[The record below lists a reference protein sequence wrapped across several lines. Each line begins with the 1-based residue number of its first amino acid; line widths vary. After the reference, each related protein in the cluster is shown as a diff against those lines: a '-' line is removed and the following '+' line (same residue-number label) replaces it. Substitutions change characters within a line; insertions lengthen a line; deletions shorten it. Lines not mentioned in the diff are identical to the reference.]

1 MPVTFSAS
9 LYDFR
14 KVMDRMPLTA
24 LTLFHLSSLLI
35 AVAVGVATFRFIPET
50 SMYDAAFTGLLVL
63 ALGVLSG
70 EGAARRLERRLLM
83 RSLAAE
89 RAAREGQA
97 EAIAELTAE
106 LDALRQH
113 RDQEEL
119 VAEMR
124 LVRSQLSRIA
134 AGVAA
139 PGAAG
144 APRNAGPA
152 MLEGQPLI
160 EAVLS
165 ALKDN
170 RIDLYLQPVVQLPQ
184 RRMAFHECLTR
195 LRDGQDRVIAPGQY
209 LPVAE
214 EAGLTATIDNLSLF
228 RCVQALKRRR
238 NDDSGFGFFCNLS
251 MATLEDESF
260 FEQFLEFLV
269 ANRDLAS
276 RLVFEIEADRLLQA
290 TPKVRE
296 HLDSLKRIGFRLSVD
311 NIDHADI
318 DLLSLVDAGAVFAKV
333 DVGVLKDL
341 ARPDRPL
348 PVLVEKLRAR
358 GMTLIAAKVE
368 NEGQVLDLV
377 EDDLT
382 LAQGYLFGE
391 PRPMRADA

>member
-1 MPVTFSAS
+1 
-9 LYDFR
+9 
-14 KVMDRMPLTA
+14 MDRMPLTA
-24 LTLFHLSSLLI
+24 LTLFHLASLLI
-35 AVAVGVATFRFIPET
+35 AGAVGVATFRFIPET

-83 RSLAAE
+83 RSLDAE

-106 LDALRQH
+106 LDVLRQH

-124 LVRSQLSRIA
+124 MVRSQLARIA
-134 AGVAA
+134 AG
-139 PGAAG
+139 GATNVQGAG
-144 APRNAGPA
+144 APRNAGPVE
-152 MLEGQPLI
+152 LEGQPLI

-184 RRMAFHECLTR
+184 RRLAFHECLTR
-195 LRDGQDRVIAPGQY
+195 LRDGENHLIAPGQY

-214 EAGLTATIDNLSLF
+214 QAGLTATIDNLSLF

-238 NDDSGFGFFCNLS
+238 NDDSSFGFFCNLS

-276 RLVFEIEADRLLQA
+276 RLVFELEADRLLQA

-311 NIDHADI
+311 NIDRADI
-318 DLLSLVDAGAVFAKV
+318 DLLALVDAGAVFAKV
-333 DVGVLKDL
+333 DVDVLKQL
-341 ARPDRPL
+341 GRADRPL
-348 PVLVEKLRAR
+348 PLLVEKLRAR
-358 GMTLIAAKVE
+358 GMVLIAAKVE
-368 NEGQVLDLV
+368 SEDQVLDLV

-391 PRPMRADA
+391 PRPMRSDA

>member
-1 MPVTFSAS
+1 
-9 LYDFR
+9 
-14 KVMDRMPLTA
+14 MPLTA
-24 LTLFHLSSLLI
+24 LTLFHLASLLI
-35 AVAVGVATFRFIPET
+35 AGAVGVATFRFIPDT
-50 SMYDAAFTGLLVL
+50 SMYDAAFTGMLVL

-83 RSLAAE
+83 RSLDAE

-106 LDALRQH
+106 LDVLRQH

-124 LVRSQLSRIA
+124 LVRSQLARIA
-134 AGVAA
+134 AG
-139 PGAAG
+139 GAANGQG
-144 APRNAGPA
+144 AGSPRNAGPVE
-152 MLEGQPLI
+152 LEGQPLI

-195 LRDGQDRVIAPGQY
+195 LRDGENHVIAPGQY

-214 EAGLTATIDNLSLF
+214 QAGLTATIDNLSLF

-238 NDDSGFGFFCNLS
+238 NDDSSFGFFCNLS

-276 RLVFEIEADRLLQA
+276 RLVFELEADRLLQA

-311 NIDHADI
+311 NIDRADI
-318 DLLSLVDAGAVFAKV
+318 DLLALVDAGAVFAKV
-333 DVGVLKDL
+333 DVEVLKQL
-341 ARPDRPL
+341 GHADRPL
-348 PVLVEKLRAR
+348 PLLVEKLRAR
-358 GMTLIAAKVE
+358 GMVLIAAKVE
-368 NEGQVLDLV
+368 SEDQVLDLV

-391 PRPMRADA
+391 PRPMRSDA

>member
-1 MPVTFSAS
+1 
-9 LYDFR
+9 
-14 KVMDRMPLTA
+14 MDRMPLTA
-24 LTLFHLSSLLI
+24 LTLFHLASLLI
-35 AVAVGVATFRFIPET
+35 AGAVGVATFRFIPET

-83 RSLAAE
+83 RSLDAE

-106 LDALRQH
+106 LDVLRQH

-124 LVRSQLSRIA
+124 MVRSQLARIA
-134 AGVAA
+134 AG
-139 PGAAG
+139 GATNVQGAG
-144 APRNAGPA
+144 APRNAGPVE
-152 MLEGQPLI
+152 LEGQPLI

-184 RRMAFHECLTR
+184 RRLAFHECLTR
-195 LRDGQDRVIAPGQY
+195 LRDGENHLIAPGQY

-214 EAGLTATIDNLSLF
+214 QAGLTATIDNLSLF

-238 NDDSGFGFFCNLS
+238 NDDSSFGFFCNLS

-276 RLVFEIEADRLLQA
+276 RLVFELEADRLLQA

-311 NIDHADI
+311 NIDRADI
-318 DLLSLVDAGAVFAKV
+318 DLLALVDAGAVFAKV
-333 DVGVLKDL
+333 DVDVLKQL
-341 ARPDRPL
+341 GRADRPL
-348 PVLVEKLRAR
+348 PLLVEKMRAR
-358 GMTLIAAKVE
+358 GMVLIAAKVE
-368 NEGQVLDLV
+368 SEDQVLDLV

-391 PRPMRADA
+391 PRPMRSDA

>member
-1 MPVTFSAS
+1 
-9 LYDFR
+9 
-14 KVMDRMPLTA
+14 MPLTA
-24 LTLFHLSSLLI
+24 LTLFHLASLLV
-35 AVAVGVATFRFIPET
+35 AAAVGVATFRFVPDT
-50 SMYDAAFTGLLVL
+50 SLFDAAFTGVLVL

-83 RSLAAE
+83 RSLDAE

-97 EAIAELTAE
+97 AAIAELTLE
-106 LDALRQH
+106 LDVLRQH

-124 LVRSQLSRIA
+124 LVRSQLARIA
-134 AGVAA
+134 SGNVPTARGLNA
-139 PGAAG
+139 PANG
-144 APRNAGPA
+144 GPA
-152 MLEGQPLI
+152 DLEGQPLI
-160 EAVLS
+160 EAVLA

-184 RRMAFHECLTR
+184 RRVAFHECLTR
-195 LRDGQDRVIAPGQY
+195 LRDGDNRVIAPHQY
-209 LPVAE
+209 MPVAE
-214 EAGLTATIDNLSLF
+214 QAGLTDTIDNLSLF

-238 NDDSGFGFFCNLS
+238 NEDAGFGFFCNLS

-269 ANRDLAS
+269 ANRDLAG
-276 RLVFEIEADRLLQA
+276 RLVFEVEADRLLQA
-290 TPKVRE
+290 TSTVAE

-311 NIDHADI
+311 NIDRADI
-318 DLLSLVDAGAVFAKV
+318 DLMALASRGVAFAKV
-333 DVGVLKDL
+333 DAHVLKHL
-341 ARPDRPL
+341 AQPDRPL
-348 PVLVEKLRAR
+348 PVLVEKLRAK
-358 GMTLIAAKVE
+358 GLTLIAAKVE
-368 NEGQVLDLV
+368 DEEQVLELV

>member
-1 MPVTFSAS
+1 
-9 LYDFR
+9 
-14 KVMDRMPLTA
+14 MDRMPLTA
-24 LTLFHLSSLLI
+24 LTLFHLASLLI
-35 AVAVGVATFRFIPET
+35 AGAVGVATFRFIPET

-83 RSLAAE
+83 RSLDAE

-106 LDALRQH
+106 LDVLRQH

-124 LVRSQLSRIA
+124 MVRSQLARIA
-134 AGVAA
+134 AAGA
-139 PGAAG
+139 PNGQGAG
-144 APRNAGPA
+144 APRNAGPVE
-152 MLEGQPLI
+152 LEGQPLI

-184 RRMAFHECLTR
+184 RRLAFHECLTR
-195 LRDGQDRVIAPGQY
+195 LRDGENHLIAPGQY

-214 EAGLTATIDNLSLF
+214 QAGLTATIDNLSLF

-238 NDDSGFGFFCNLS
+238 NDDSSFGFFCNLS

-276 RLVFEIEADRLLQA
+276 RLVFELEADRLLQA

-311 NIDHADI
+311 NIDRADI
-318 DLLSLVDAGAVFAKV
+318 DLLALVDAGAVFAKV
-333 DVGVLKDL
+333 DVDVLKQL
-341 ARPDRPL
+341 GRADRPL
-348 PVLVEKLRAR
+348 PLLVEKLRAR
-358 GMTLIAAKVE
+358 GMVLIAAKVE
-368 NEGQVLDLV
+368 SEGQVLDLV

-391 PRPMRADA
+391 PRPMRSDA

>member
-1 MPVTFSAS
+1 
-9 LYDFR
+9 
-14 KVMDRMPLTA
+14 
-24 LTLFHLSSLLI
+24 
-35 AVAVGVATFRFIPET
+35 
-50 SMYDAAFTGLLVL
+50 LLVL

-83 RSLAAE
+83 RSLDAE

-106 LDALRQH
+106 LDVLRQH
-113 RDQEEL
+113 RDQDEL

-124 LVRSQLSRIA
+124 LVRSQLARIA
-134 AGVAA
+134 AG
-139 PGAAG
+139 GAAAGRGNG
-144 APRNAGPA
+144 APRHAGPA
-152 MLEGQPLI
+152 NLEGQPLI
-160 EAVLS
+160 EAVLA

-184 RRMAFHECLTR
+184 RRVAFHECLTR
-195 LRDGQDRVIAPGQY
+195 LRDSQNRVIAPNQY

-214 EAGLTATIDNLSLF
+214 QAGLTETIDNLSLF

-238 NDDSGFGFFCNLS
+238 NEDAGFGFFCNLS
-251 MATLEDESF
+251 MATLEDETF
-260 FEQFLEFLV
+260 FEPFLEFLV

-290 TPKVRE
+290 TPTVRE
-296 HLDSLKRIGFRLSVD
+296 HLESLKSIGFRLSVD

-318 DLLSLVDAGAVFAKV
+318 DLLALANLGAAFAKV
-333 DVGVLKDL
+333 DANVLKDL
-341 ARPDRPL
+341 AQPECPL
-348 PVLVEKLRAR
+348 PILVEKLRAQ

-368 NEGQVLDLV
+368 NEEQVRDLL

>member
-1 MPVTFSAS
+1 
-9 LYDFR
+9 
-14 KVMDRMPLTA
+14 MPLTA
-24 LTLFHLSSLLI
+24 LTLFHLASLLI
-35 AVAVGVATFRFIPET
+35 AGAVGVATFRFIPDT

-83 RSLAAE
+83 RSLDAE

-97 EAIAELTAE
+97 AAIAELTAE
-106 LDALRQH
+106 LDVLRQH

-124 LVRSQLSRIA
+124 LVRSQLARIA
-134 AGVAA
+134 AGGT
-139 PGAAG
+139 PNGQGAG
-144 APRNAGPA
+144 APRNAGPVE
-152 MLEGQPLI
+152 LEGQPLI

-195 LRDGQDRVIAPGQY
+195 LRDGENHLIAPGQY

-276 RLVFEIEADRLLQA
+276 RLVFELEADRLLQA

-296 HLDSLKRIGFRLSVD
+296 HLDSLKQIGFRLSVD
-311 NIDHADI
+311 NINRADI
-318 DLLSLVDAGAVFAKV
+318 DLLALVDAGAVFAKV
-333 DVGVLKDL
+333 DVHVLKQL
-341 ARPDRPL
+341 GHADRPL
-348 PVLVEKLRAR
+348 PLLVEKLRAR
-358 GMTLIAAKVE
+358 GMVLIAAKVE
-368 NEGQVLDLV
+368 SEDQVLDLV

>member
-1 MPVTFSAS
+1 
-9 LYDFR
+9 
-14 KVMDRMPLTA
+14 MPLTA
-24 LTLFHLSSLLI
+24 LTLFHLASLLI
-35 AVAVGVATFRFIPET
+35 AGAVGVATFRFIPET

-83 RSLAAE
+83 RSLDAE

-106 LDALRQH
+106 LDVLRQH

-124 LVRSQLSRIA
+124 LVRSQLARIA
-134 AGVAA
+134 AGGSSSGQ
-139 PGAAG
+139 GAG
-144 APRNAGPA
+144 TPRNAGPVE
-152 MLEGQPLI
+152 LEGQPLI

-195 LRDGQDRVIAPGQY
+195 LRDGENHVIAPGQY

-214 EAGLTATIDNLSLF
+214 QAGLTATIDNLSLF

-238 NDDSGFGFFCNLS
+238 NDDSSFGFFCNLS
-251 MATLEDESF
+251 MTTLEDESF

-276 RLVFEIEADRLLQA
+276 RLVFELEADRLLQA

-311 NIDHADI
+311 NIDDADI
-318 DLLSLVDAGAVFAKV
+318 DLLALVDAGAVFAKV
-333 DVGVLKDL
+333 DVDVLKQL
-341 ARPDRPL
+341 GRPDRPL
-348 PVLVEKLRAR
+348 PLLVEKLRAR
-358 GMTLIAAKVE
+358 GMVLIAAKVE
-368 NEGQVLDLV
+368 SEDQVLDLV

-391 PRPMRADA
+391 PRPMRSDA

>member
-1 MPVTFSAS
+1 
-9 LYDFR
+9 
-14 KVMDRMPLTA
+14 MPLTA
-24 LTLFHLSSLLI
+24 LTLFHLASLLI
-35 AVAVGVATFRFIPET
+35 AGAVGVATFRFIPET

-83 RSLAAE
+83 RSLDAE

-106 LDALRQH
+106 LDVLRQH

-124 LVRSQLSRIA
+124 LVRSQLARIA
-134 AGVAA
+134 AGGSASGQ
-139 PGAAG
+139 GAG
-144 APRNAGPA
+144 TPRNAGPVE
-152 MLEGQPLI
+152 LEGQPLI

-195 LRDGQDRVIAPGQY
+195 LRDGENHVIAPGQY

-214 EAGLTATIDNLSLF
+214 QAGLTATIDNLSLF

-238 NDDSGFGFFCNLS
+238 NDDSSFGFFCNLS
-251 MATLEDESF
+251 MTTLEDESF

-276 RLVFEIEADRLLQA
+276 RLVFELEADRLLQA

-311 NIDHADI
+311 NIDDADI
-318 DLLSLVDAGAVFAKV
+318 DLLALVDAGAVFAKV
-333 DVGVLKDL
+333 DVDVLKQL
-341 ARPDRPL
+341 GRPDRPL
-348 PVLVEKLRAR
+348 PLLVEKLRAR
-358 GMTLIAAKVE
+358 GMVLIAAKVE
-368 NEGQVLDLV
+368 SENQVLDLV

-391 PRPMRADA
+391 PRPMRSDA

>member
-1 MPVTFSAS
+1 
-9 LYDFR
+9 
-14 KVMDRMPLTA
+14 MPLTA
-24 LTLFHLSSLLI
+24 LTLFHLASLLV
-35 AVAVGVATFRFIPET
+35 AAAVGVATFRFVPDT
-50 SMYDAAFTGLLVL
+50 SMFDAAFTGLLVL

-83 RSLAAE
+83 RSLDAE

-97 EAIAELTAE
+97 EAIAELTRE

-124 LVRSQLSRIA
+124 LVRSQLARIA
-134 AGVAA
+134 SGNVPVARGLSA
-139 PGAAG
+139 PANG
-144 APRNAGPA
+144 GPA
-152 MLEGQPLI
+152 DLEGQPLI
-160 EAVLS
+160 EAVLA

-184 RRMAFHECLTR
+184 RRVAFHECLTR
-195 LRDGQDRVIAPGQY
+195 LRDGDNRVIAPHQY
-209 LPVAE
+209 MPVAE
-214 EAGLTATIDNLSLF
+214 QAGLTDTIDNLSLF

-238 NDDSGFGFFCNLS
+238 NEDAGFGFFCNLS

-269 ANRDLAS
+269 ANRDLAG
-276 RLVFEIEADRLLQA
+276 RLVFEVEADRLLQA
-290 TPKVRE
+290 THAVAE

-311 NIDHADI
+311 NIDRADI
-318 DLLSLVDAGAVFAKV
+318 DLMALASRGVAFAKV
-333 DVGVLKDL
+333 DAHVLKDL
-341 ARPDRPL
+341 AQPDRPL
-348 PVLVEKLRAR
+348 PVLVEKLRAK
-358 GMTLIAAKVE
+358 GLTLIAAKVE
-368 NEGQVLDLV
+368 DEEQVLELV

>member
-1 MPVTFSAS
+1 
-9 LYDFR
+9 
-14 KVMDRMPLTA
+14 MDRMPLTA
-24 LTLFHLSSLLI
+24 LTLFHLASLLI
-35 AVAVGVATFRFIPET
+35 AGAVGVATFRFIPET

-83 RSLAAE
+83 RSLEAE

-97 EAIAELTAE
+97 GAIAELTAE
-106 LDALRQH
+106 LDGLRKH

-124 LVRSQLSRIA
+124 MVRSQLARIA
-134 AGVAA
+134 AGGSSAGQA
-139 PGAAG
+139 SG
-144 APRNAGPA
+144 APRHAGPVE
-152 MLEGQPLI
+152 LEGQPLI

-184 RRMAFHECLTR
+184 RRLAFHECLTR
-195 LRDGQDRVIAPGQY
+195 LRDGENHLIAPGQY

-214 EAGLTATIDNLSLF
+214 QAGLTATIDNLSLF

-238 NDDSGFGFFCNLS
+238 NDDSSFGFFCNLS
-251 MATLEDESF
+251 MATLEDEGF

-276 RLVFEIEADRLLQA
+276 RLVFELEADRLLQA

-311 NIDHADI
+311 NIDRADI
-318 DLLSLVDAGAVFAKV
+318 DLLALVDAGAVFAKV
-333 DVGVLKDL
+333 DVGVLKQL
-341 ARPDRPL
+341 GHADRPL
-348 PVLVEKLRAR
+348 PLLVEKLRAR
-358 GMTLIAAKVE
+358 GMVLIAAKVE
-368 NEGQVLDLV
+368 SEDQVLDLV

>member
-1 MPVTFSAS
+1 
-9 LYDFR
+9 
-14 KVMDRMPLTA
+14 MPLTA
-24 LTLFHLSSLLI
+24 LTLFHLASLLV
-35 AVAVGVATFRFIPET
+35 AAAVGVATFRFVPDT
-50 SMYDAAFTGLLVL
+50 SMFDAAFTGLLVL

-83 RSLAAE
+83 RSLDAE

-97 EAIAELTAE
+97 EAIAELTME

-124 LVRSQLSRIA
+124 LVRSQLARIA
-134 AGVAA
+134 SGNAPAA
-139 PGAAG
+139 RGLS
-144 APRNAGPA
+144 APANGGPA
-152 MLEGQPLI
+152 DLEGQPLI
-160 EAVLS
+160 EAVLA

-184 RRMAFHECLTR
+184 RRVAFHECLTR
-195 LRDGQDRVIAPGQY
+195 LRDGDNRVIAPHQY
-209 LPVAE
+209 MPVAE
-214 EAGLTATIDNLSLF
+214 QAGLTDTIDNLSLF

-238 NDDSGFGFFCNLS
+238 NEDAGFGFFCNLS

-269 ANRDLAS
+269 ANRDLAG
-276 RLVFEIEADRLLQA
+276 RLVFEVEADRLLQA
-290 TPKVRE
+290 THAVAE

-311 NIDHADI
+311 NIDRADI
-318 DLLSLVDAGAVFAKV
+318 DLMALASRGVAFAKV
-333 DVGVLKDL
+333 DAHVLKDL
-341 ARPDRPL
+341 AQPDRPL
-348 PVLVEKLRAR
+348 PVLVEKLRAK
-358 GMTLIAAKVE
+358 GLTLIAAKVE
-368 NEGQVLDLV
+368 DEEQVLELV